1 MDENAIVEYLNRKDL
16 QYKENAEEFMIRE
29 CMFCPKPHYNK
40 ADNLYKL
47 LLSPFIVI
55 FRYISKKTGAFIC
68 HRCGTCGSW
77 FDFKRKQGDLQ
88 SDQSVQTVYHPT
100 IR

>member
-47 LLSPFIVI
+47 LLDILAKRQEPLFVIVVVLVGPGLISNASRVISRVISPF
-55 FRYISKKTGAFIC
+55 
-68 HRCGTCGSW
+68 
-77 FDFKRKQGDLQ
+77 KRL
-88 SDQSVQTVYHPT
+88 YHPT